1 MTDRDALEA
10 TAVEAV
16 RAGGDY
22 LRDAFRGTGGDADYG
37 PHDVTATADREAERR
52 VLSVVRE
59 AFPDHRVTAEES
71 GEHAGDP
78 DSAFRWMIDPL
89 DGTNDFVAGL
99 PTFGVCATVLEDGEP
114 VVAAVEVPAVE
125 DRYVARRG
133 AGVRYNGD
141 PVRAE
146 GCGLDTE
153 AATVGWV
160 IGHQVKRE
168 PELMATAAT
177 LQDALSV
184 TVKRVIESW
193 SPTVHWGVFSR
204 GLIEGMVTYHADDEE
219 QFAGELLASEAG
231 AHVHRSGPLYVATV
245 DEGVH
250 EELVDLTEPI
260 G

>member
-1 MTDRDALEA
+1 MTDLDAVEA

-22 LRDAFRGTGGDADYG
+22 LREAFRGSDADAEYG
-37 PHDVTATADREAERR
+37 PHDVESEADRESERR

-59 AFPDHRVTAEES
+59 AFPDHRITAEES

-78 DSAFRWMIDPL
+78 NSPYRWVIDPL

-99 PTFGVCATVLEDGEP
+99 PTFGVCATVLEDEEP

-133 AGVRYNGD
+133 EGVRYNGD
-141 PVRAE
+141 PVTAE
-146 GCGLDTE
+146 GSGVATE

-160 IGHQVKRE
+160 IGHEVKRE
-168 PELMATAAT
+168 PQLMATAAT

-193 SPTVHWGVFSR
+193 SPTVHWGVFAR
-204 GLIEGMVTYHADDEE
+204 GRIEGMVTYHADQEE
-219 QFAGELLASEAG
+219 QHAGELLAEEAG
-231 AHVHRSGPLYVATV
+231 AHVHRFGPLYVATV
-245 DEGVH
+245 DEGLH